1 MHRLHWGILGTGNI
15 AQQFAEGVAHA
26 HRSRVVS
33 VGSRT
38 QRNADDFAEKFDIP
52 HSHGTYEALLN
63 DTGVEAVYVSLPNS
77 MHCDWTLRALEAGKH
92 VLCEKPIAANADEAE
107 RMFDAADRH
116 GRVLVEAMMYRS
128 HPVTK
133 EIVQQVGAGTIG
145 TLKLIRTSFCV
156 RARHTQGNIRFDP
169 ELAGGALMDLGC
181 YCLSLSRLLTGEEP
195 EDVHGVA
202 HLHETGVDDYAAG
215 TLRFPS
221 GVLATFA
228 CGMTLQ
234 ANNTA
239 HVSGDEGYIEIPVP
253 WKPPMN
259 QARYI
264 VASMT
269 PPRQDREKAKASGKR
284 AGPTRKEHEVNAPV
298 PLYGV
303 EADDFASTVLDG
315 AAPAVSAADS
325 IGNMRLLD
333 ALREQVG
340 VEIVSSL

>member
-38 QRNADDFAEKFDIP
+38 QRSADDFAEKFDIK
-52 HSHGTYEALLN
+52 HSHGSYEALLA
-63 DTGVEAVYVSLPNS
+63 DEAVEAVYVSLPNS
-77 MHCDWTLRALEAGKH
+77 MHCEWTLRALEAGKH
-92 VLCEKPIAANADEAE
+92 VLCEKPIAASADEAE
-107 RMFDAADRH
+107 RMFDAAQQH
-116 GRVLVEAMMYRS
+116 GRVLVEAFMYRS
-128 HPVTK
+128 HPLTK
-133 EIVQQVGAGTIG
+133 EVVQQVRGGAIG
-145 TLKLIRTSFCV
+145 ELKLIRTSFCFRV
-156 RARHTQGNIRFDP
+156 KSTEGNIRFDP
-169 ELAGGALMDLGC
+169 DLAGGALMDIGC
-181 YCLSLSRLLTGEEP
+181 YCLSFARLLAGEEP
-195 EDVHGVA
+195 DDVHAAA

-215 TLRFPS
+215 ALRFPS
-221 GVLATFA
+221 GVLSTFT

-239 HVSGDEGYIEIPVP
+239 HICGDAGYIEVPVP

-259 QARYI
+259 QARYS

-269 PPRQDREKAKASGKR
+269 PPRQDGEKAKSPKH
-284 AGPTRKEHEVNAPV
+284 GPSRQVHEVNAPL

-315 AAPAVSAADS
+315 AAPMVSAADS

-340 VEIVSSL
+340 VEIVSSF